1 MADPLSLLRQY
12 NVSKKEI
19 INKDNVI
26 FGEFSW
32 PKTVKTNYQ
41 VYGSGKD
48 GATKDYYTLECL
60 LFLLKNV
67 TLNHPAY
74 VRMAASESI
83 PVVNRPDRKELLAYL
98 NGETSTAAAI
108 DKSAPLEI
116 PTQVKRTLEDASE
129 SMPKKARFDDLAASQ
144 RFKQHL
150 AMRFDA
156 PKPKMN
162 SIVSNIDR
170 SLSEAMSIEKIA
182 AIKAKRLAMKR
193 NTIKE
198 DDDLP
203 LDVDFGIDVTKDIT
217 SKERV
222 WRQRTTILQSTG
234 KQFGPSILAL
244 LKSIKMREEGRQRQ
258 QQQQQTGVGSLSAGL
273 GGGVVVQQQ
282 QNKSYSRYAQEMFN
296 PKEETAGFKI
306 DTMSSY
312 HGMSLKS
319 VTEGGRKVTP
329 QQQQHT
335 PSLPPPP
342 HKSPSLIPTPSS
354 TPQSGAASPSQS
366 PSQQQKRVSRTPI
379 IIVPNSQTSLITM
392 FNCKDLL
399 QDMKYITNEV
409 RRKQSSKRES
419 EILIQRCKE
428 GGLTVPYRV
437 TDNPSKLNNSEW
449 DRVVAVFAMGPAWQF
464 KGWPYDGNP
473 VEIFNR
479 ICAFHIKYDEVK
491 LDQNIGKWSVH
502 VITLNRIKRHLDRAA
517 FQQCWE
523 KLDRFMLFNKPHL
536 RW

>member
-19 INKDNVI
+19 ITKSDNVI

-48 GATKDYYTLECL
+48 GASKDYYTLECL
-60 LFLLKNV
+60 LFLLKHIS
-67 TLNHPAY
+67 LNHPAY
-74 VRMAASESI
+74 VRMAAAENI
-83 PVVNRPDRKELLAYL
+83 PVVRRPDRKELLAYL

-116 PTQVKRTLEDASE
+116 PTQVKRTIEEASE
-129 SMPKKARFDDLAASQ
+129 SLAKKPRYDDVAASQ

-150 AMRFDA
+150 AMRLDA
-156 PKPKMN
+156 PKIN

-193 NTIKE
+193 QTIKE
-198 DDDLP
+198 DDDFG

-222 WRQRTTILQSTG
+222 WRQRTTILQSSG
-234 KQFGPSILAL
+234 KQFGPSILGL
-244 LKSIKMREEGRQRQ
+244 LKSIKLREEGRQRQ
-258 QQQQQTGVGSLSAGL
+258 QQQQPGVGSLAAGL
-273 GGGVVVQQQ
+273 GGGIAGQQQ
-282 QNKSYSRYAQEMFN
+282 QNTGYSRYAQERFN

-319 VTEGGRKVTP
+319 VTEGGSEGRKATAAQQGAMHPP
-329 QQQQHT
+329 QQALR
-335 PSLPPPP
+335 S
-342 HKSPSLIPTPSS
+342 SGIVSNPTA
-354 TPQSGAASPSQS
+354 TPQSGAASPAQS
-366 PSQQQKRVSRTPI
+366 LAQQKRPSRTPI
-379 IIVPNSQTSLITM
+379 IIVPNSNTSLITM
-392 FNCKDLL
+392 LNCKDLL
-399 QDMKYITNEV
+399 QDMKFVPNEV
-409 RRKQSSKRES
+409 KRQQGTKRET
-419 EILIQRCKE
+419 EILIQRGKE

-437 TDNPSKLNNSEW
+437 TDNPGKLTNAEW

-479 ICAFHIKYDEVK
+479 ICAFHIKFDETK
-491 LDQNIGKWSVH
+491 LDANIAKWSVH
-502 VITLNRIKRHLDRAA
+502 VISLSRIKRHLDRAA

-523 KLDRFMLFNKPHL
+523 KLDRFMMFNKTHL